1 MHVVEPLIN
10 FMSLPDIPDA
20 IYRFYD
26 MQRQEYKAARAQ
38 LRTSHEF
45 LLTVED
51 LCQQTGVRASYDRK
65 WCTRGL

>member
-1 MHVVEPLIN
+1 
-10 FMSLPDIPDA
+10 
-20 IYRFYD
+20 